1 MFLKSDKN
9 RRLDHIWDEFK
20 HHVPFT
26 AFGASVALIL
36 LGMLTVTLSPSKAT
50 MSGYGHELFHVFHPI
65 HILFSATATTAMFW
79 RHDKQLFKAVTV
91 GMMGSLGICGI
102 SDIFLPFIGGTIVG
116 VEMEFH
122 WCLIMHPELSL
133 PFAIFGVLI
142 GLASINMVHGRSPTI
157 FSHSSHVFISTI
169 ATMLYLMAFGFTEWI
184 PHIAETF
191 LIIFLGVTI
200 PCCTSDIIFPLLF
213 SKSVAN
219 QIYKYHE

>member
-1 MFLKSDKN
+1 MKIDKN
-9 RRLDHIWDEFK
+9 NKLGHIWDELR

-26 AFGASVALIL
+26 AFGTSIALIL
-36 LGMLTVTLSPSKAT
+36 LGVLTVILSPSKAA
-50 MSGYGHELFHVFHPI
+50 MSEYGHELFHVFHPV

-79 RHDKQLFKAVTV
+79 RYERRVFKAVIIGLV
-91 GMMGSLGICGI
+91 GSIGICGL
-102 SDIFLPFIGGTIVG
+102 SDVFFPFLGGTVVG
-116 VEMEFH
+116 IEMEFH
-122 WCLIMHPELSL
+122 WCLIEHPQIVL

-142 GLASINMVHGRSPTI
+142 GLASTNMVHGRSPTV
-157 FSHSSHVFISTI
+157 FSHSSHVFISTM
-169 ATMLYLMAFGFTEWI
+169 ATMFYLMAFGFTEWI

-213 SKSVAN
+213 SKPIVD